1 MGSPAAPSPLSGYIG
16 QPVVVDVRSHTL
28 TYLGVLKE
36 VTSFS
41 VVLAD
46 VDVHDIHES
55 KTSREVYVMESRK
68 YGIKANRREVSIL
81 LAEVVSV
88 SRLADIIVY

>member
-1 MGSPAAPSPLSGYIG
+1 MGPDAKPPFSSYLGE
-16 QPVVVDVRSHTL
+16 PVVVDVRAHSI

-36 VTSFS
+36 VTPSTL
-41 VVLAD
+41 VLAD
-46 VDVHDIHES
+46 VDVHDTHES

-68 YGIKANRREVSIL
+68 YGIKANRREASVL

-88 SRLADIIVY
+88 SRLEDIIVY